1 MKSIMKLLTLSNIV
15 ALVLVIY
22 VVSGMMPSMTQA
34 AFLTSP
40 TGYFLLFVIFVL
52 SMRFV
57 NPIVVVILLIALYES
72 IRRSHIKLQKS
83 FDYRLPSESTRSEYM
98 DKVDYFPE
106 TLEED
111 VIAESVKP
119 VDYGTKDNSKFVGIE
134 DSKMDYS
141 DV

>member
-15 ALVLVIY
+15 ALLLVIY

-34 AFLTSP
+34 SFLTSP
-40 TGYFLLFVIFVL
+40 VGYFLLFILFVL
-52 SMRFV
+52 SMKFV
-57 NPIVVVILLIALYES
+57 NPIVVVILLIAMYEC

-111 VIAESVKP
+111 VVAESVKP
-119 VDYGTKDNSKFVGIE
+119 VDYGSEDNSQFVGIE
-134 DSKMDYS
+134 DSKMEYS
-141 DV
+141 EV

>member
-1 MKSIMKLLTLSNIV
+1 MKSIMKLLTLSNVV
-15 ALVLVIY
+15 ALLLVIY

-34 AFLTSP
+34 SFLTSP
-40 TGYFLLFVIFVL
+40 SGYFLLFVLFVL

-57 NPIVVVILLIALYES
+57 NPIVVVILLIAMYES
-72 IRRSHIKLQKS
+72 IRRSHVKLQKS

-111 VIAESVKP
+111 VVSEMVKP
-119 VDYGTKDNSKFVGIE
+119 IDYGMEDNSKFVGIE
-134 DSKMDYS
+134 DSKMEYTE
-141 DV
+141 V